1 MKIIA
6 HLHTQMDGRS
16 AIIISENNT
25 NRPWPGQNYGW
36 RRAAAL
42 EKNYADLQKRPNI
55 IWFVD
60 AEFKNIHKKLSTM
73 MFFHKTRMQLLK

>member
-16 AIIISENNT
+16 AIIISENKT

-42 EKNYADLQKRPNI
+42 GKNDADLQKMPNI

-60 AEFKNIHKKLSTM
+60 AEYIHKKRSTM
-73 MFFHKTRMQLLK
+73 MFFHKTIM